1 MSAKAPPA
9 TPTRGIR
16 LSSPGPEALLL
27 LLLAVF
33 TGLLVIWPMVR
44 LGIEAVA
51 PGGLPNLDP
60 ATETLSQAATWRAAW
75 RSLLTSF
82 VGALGAVALGGAM
95 AAIVG
100 LTDMR
105 GKAPLVFC
113 FMLPMMVPPAVTAL
127 SWVTLAGP
135 ASPLLRTLGLA
146 PPPGSDNPMNTPEG
160 IMLLLAIQHAPLAF
174 LVLRASLR
182 ALPRELVEAARL
194 SGAGPFAVMRDVVA
208 PVLWPAIAAAL
219 ALSFVSALGN
229 FGIPA
234 ILGIGERYYVLP
246 TLIYIRLSSLGPT
259 ALTQVAVLSLVVAA
273 IGLVAVVLQLWAT
286 RTAQA
291 RLALRA
297 GARLALPLGRWRLAV
312 EIGAWTLLVFTL
324 VLPTLSLVSTS
335 IVPAFGVPLTAET
348 VTLDNYREV
357 LFRQSV
363 TIRAFANSFWLSIAA
378 AVLLALLA
386 LPLGYLMVWRKSRS
400 ASAFAALSDVPYA
413 LPGVVLAVAIILV
426 FLRPLPILDVSLYG
440 TVWLIFVAYLARFF
454 ALAVKPVVAGF
465 QQLDPRL
472 DEAAQVAG
480 AGFVMRVRTIVLPML
495 APVAVAGAVLVF
507 LTAFN
512 ELTVSALLWS
522 QGSET
527 IGVVIFNLEDSGL
540 PTLAAAISVASIVV
554 MLGAMLALQAI
565 SSRLPA
571 GVLPWATER

>member
-1 MSAKAPPA
+1 L
-9 TPTRGIR
+9 T
-16 LSSPGPEALLL
+16 

-33 TGLLVIWPMVR
+33 TGALVIWPMVR
-44 LGIEAVA
+44 LALEAVA
-51 PGGLPNLDP
+51 PGGAANLDP
-60 ATETLSQAATWRAAW
+60 AAEVLSQAATWRAAW

-82 VGALGAVALGGAM
+82 VGALGAVVLGGVM
-95 AAIVG
+95 AALVG
-100 LTDMR
+100 LSDMR

-135 ASPLLRTLGLA
+135 ASPLLRLFGLA
-146 PPPGSDNPMNTPEG
+146 PPPGSDNPMNSAEG

-194 SGAGPFAVMRDVVA
+194 SGAGPLAVVKDVVA
-208 PVLWPAIAAAL
+208 PVLWPAIAAAM

-273 IGLVAVVLQLWAT
+273 IGLVAVTLQLWAT

-291 RLALRA
+291 RLALRP
-297 GARLALPLGRWRLAV
+297 GARLALPLGRWRLPA
-312 EIGAWTLLVFTL
+312 EIAAWTLLVFTL
-324 VLPTLSLVSTS
+324 VLPSLSLITTS
-335 IVPAFGVPLTAET
+335 IVPAFGVPLTLET
-348 VTLDNYREV
+348 ATLDNYREA
-357 LFRQSV
+357 LTRQTV
-363 TIRAFANSFWLSIAA
+363 TIRAFLNSTWLSVAA
-378 AVLLALLA
+378 AVVLAALA
-386 LPLGYLMVWRKSRS
+386 LPLGYLLVWRRSRL
-400 ASAFAALSDVPYA
+400 AGTLAALADVPYA
-413 LPGVVLAVAIILV
+413 LPGVVLSVAIILV
-426 FLRPLPILDVSLYG
+426 FLRPLPVVEVSLYG

-454 ALAVKPVVAGF
+454 ALALKPVVAGF

-472 DEAAQVAG
+472 DEAARVAG
-480 AGFVMRVRTIVLPML
+480 ADFVTRVRTIVLPML

-540 PTLAAAISVASIVV
+540 PTLAAAISVTSVVV
-554 MLGAMLALQAI
+554 MLAAMLGLQAI

-571 GVLPWATER
+571 GVLPWASER

>member
-1 MSAKAPPA
+1 MSGAAP
-9 TPTRGIR
+9 TQTTRGAG
-16 LSSPGPEALLL
+16 LSAPGPETWLT

-33 TGLLVIWPMVR
+33 TGALVIWPMVR
-44 LGIEAVA
+44 LALEAVA
-51 PGGLPNLDP
+51 PGGAANLDP
-60 ATETLSQAATWRAAW
+60 AAEVLSQAATWRAAW

-82 VGALGAVALGGAM
+82 VGALGAVVLGGVM
-95 AAIVG
+95 AALVG
-100 LTDMR
+100 LSDMR

-135 ASPLLRTLGLA
+135 ASPLLRLFGLA
-146 PPPGSDNPMNTPEG
+146 PPPGSDNPMNSAEG

-194 SGAGPFAVMRDVVA
+194 SGAGPLAVVKDVVA
-208 PVLWPAIAAAL
+208 PVLWPAIAAAM

-273 IGLVAVVLQLWAT
+273 IGLVAVTLQLWAT

-291 RLALRA
+291 RLALRP
-297 GARLALPLGRWRLAV
+297 GARLALPLGRWRLPA
-312 EIGAWTLLVFTL
+312 EIAAWTLLVFTL
-324 VLPTLSLVSTS
+324 VLPSLSLITTS
-335 IVPAFGVPLTAET
+335 IVPAFGVPLTLET
-348 VTLDNYREV
+348 ATLDNYREA
-357 LFRQSV
+357 LTRQTV
-363 TIRAFANSFWLSIAA
+363 TIRAFLNSTWLSVAA
-378 AVLLALLA
+378 AVVLAALA
-386 LPLGYLMVWRKSRS
+386 LPLGYLLVWRRSRL
-400 ASAFAALSDVPYA
+400 AGTLAALADVPYA
-413 LPGVVLAVAIILV
+413 LPGVVLSVAIILV
-426 FLRPLPILDVSLYG
+426 FLRPLPVVEVSLYG

-454 ALAVKPVVAGF
+454 ALALKPVVAGF

-472 DEAAQVAG
+472 DEAARVAG
-480 AGFVMRVRTIVLPML
+480 ADFVTRVRTIVLPML

-540 PTLAAAISVASIVV
+540 PTLAAAISVTSVVV
-554 MLGAMLALQAI
+554 MLAAMLGLQAI

-571 GVLPWATER
+571 GVLPWASER